1 MNSSNISECNNCSGH
16 PPHESLSSETAAVC
30 YAVIFVLALV
40 GNILV
45 IATLVQNKRMRTVTN
60 VFLLNL
66 SFSDLL
72 LAVFCMPFNIIPM
85 LMRNFVFGPTV
96 CYLSR
101 YFQGVSVGVSSFT
114 LVAISLERYFAIC
127 RPLQSRKWQTLSHA
141 YRSILLIWGVA
152 FVIMIPI
159 PVHTNYENKRPGMYR
174 CREKWEAEIVE
185 RIYTVFLVLM
195 LLVIPLIA
203 MSVAYGI
210 VMHTLYEDITVSR
223 DTNGLNRPRHSE
235 SIRSLENSSFR
246 RFLGNGG
253 DGLSSTE
260 STPHKRPEQRCM
272 IRHSNPER
280 NRAAKVRVIR
290 MLFAVVIE
298 YFICW
303 TPMYAV
309 QTWKSFHEPS
319 LTQYFSN
326 LTLSLVYMLAYLSS
340 ACNPV
345 TYCLM
350 NKSFRQSFRSVL
362 NCRNCCNM
370 LRAQRHFSNRS
381 DHYNSLKLQTTRC
394 SLLKTN
400 HAEVT
405 QEHV

>member
-1 MNSSNISECNNCSGH
+1 
-16 PPHESLSSETAAVC
+16 
-30 YAVIFVLALV
+30 
-40 GNILV
+40 
-45 IATLVQNKRMRTVTN
+45 
-60 VFLLNL
+60 
-66 SFSDLL
+66 
-72 LAVFCMPFNIIPM
+72 
-85 LMRNFVFGPTV
+85 
-96 CYLSR
+96 
-101 YFQGVSVGVSSFT
+101 
-114 LVAISLERYFAIC
+114 
-127 RPLQSRKWQTLSHA
+127 
-141 YRSILLIWGVA
+141 
-152 FVIMIPI
+152 
-159 PVHTNYENKRPGMYR
+159 
-174 CREKWEAEIVE
+174 
-185 RIYTVFLVLM
+185 
-195 LLVIPLIA
+195 
-203 MSVAYGI
+203 
-210 VMHTLYEDITVSR
+210 
-223 DTNGLNRPRHSE
+223 
-235 SIRSLENSSFR
+235 
-246 RFLGNGG
+246 
-253 DGLSSTE
+253 
-260 STPHKRPEQRCM
+260 M

-362 NCRNCCNM
+362 NCRNCCSM

>member
-1 MNSSNISECNNCSGH
+1 MDIPWTFLSNEGTVVVGTLNC
-16 PPHESLSSETAAVC
+16 PH
-30 YAVIFVLALV
+30 
-40 GNILV
+40 
-45 IATLVQNKRMRTVTN
+45 N
-60 VFLLNL
+60 VF
-66 SFSDLL
+66 S
-72 LAVFCMPFNIIPM
+72 VP
-85 LMRNFVFGPTV
+85 R
-96 CYLSR
+96 
-101 YFQGVSVGVSSFT
+101 VSVGVSSFT

-223 DTNGLNRPRHSE
+223 TNGLNRPRHSE

-246 RFLGNGG
+246 KFLGNGG

-303 TPMYAV
+303 TPITEGFTSTVTINIEYRPNRR
-309 QTWKSFHEPS
+309 QRRKSVTDAFTP
-319 LTQYFSN
+319 
-326 LTLSLVYMLAYLSS
+326 LARDGFY
-340 ACNPV
+340 
-345 TYCLM
+345 
-350 NKSFRQSFRSVL
+350 VL
-362 NCRNCCNM
+362 
-370 LRAQRHFSNRS
+370 
-381 DHYNSLKLQTTRC
+381 
-394 SLLKTN
+394 
-400 HAEVT
+400 
-405 QEHV
+405 